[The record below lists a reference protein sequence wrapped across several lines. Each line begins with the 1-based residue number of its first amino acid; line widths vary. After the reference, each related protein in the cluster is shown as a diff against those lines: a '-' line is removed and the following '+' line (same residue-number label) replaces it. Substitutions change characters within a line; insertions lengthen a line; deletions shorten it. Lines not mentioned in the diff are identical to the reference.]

1 MILWING
8 AFGAGKTTA
17 AYELNRRIENSYIY
31 DPENAGYF
39 IRKNIPQQMN
49 TEDNFQDYKLWRDFN
64 LKMISFI
71 ADSFDGTIIV
81 PMTVINRQYYDE
93 LILKLSERYTVKHFI
108 LYASEKVILKR
119 LSTRLEGKNS
129 WAAGKTRECISAF
142 DSDIPGIKIM
152 TDNMRIDE
160 ITQQIGKLSGIV
172 LKPDKR
178 KMITKKLN
186 RLAVKL
192 KNIRWF

>member
-39 IRKNIPQQMN
+39 IRKNIPQQIN
-49 TEDNFQDYKLWRDFN
+49 IEDNFQDYKLWRDFN
-64 LKMISFI
+64 LRMLSFI

-81 PMTVINRQYYDE
+81 PMTVTNRQYYDE

-119 LSTRLEGKNS
+119 LHTRFEGKNS
-129 WAAGKTRECISAF
+129 WAARKVRECIRAF
-142 DSDIPGIKIM
+142 DCDIPGIKIM
-152 TDNMRIDE
+152 TDNMGIEE
-160 ITQQIGKLSGIV
+160 ITQQIGELSGIV

-178 KMITKKLN
+178 KMFTKKLN

-192 KNIRWF
+192 KNIR